1 MKRPLATI
9 QTLTGSTRS
18 EALVLIVLLGGLLAG
33 YAISVWD
40 RMHEARWEDT
50 IIARDIAAILD
61 STERRTAMA
70 DSLLGAFPSEPSSTT
85 SRAAVHKT
93 APHPVNLNTAPASEL
108 ASLPGIGEKTAGKII
123 ERRAMRPFRTPED
136 IMDVRGIGQ
145 KKFER
150 MRPFLRVQ

>member
-1 MKRPLATI
+1 MKRPLSAI

-18 EALVLIVLLGGLLAG
+18 EAIVLLVLLGGLLAG

-40 RMHEARWEDT
+40 RVHQARWEDSVV
-50 IIARDIAAILD
+50 ARDIAAMLD
-61 STERRTAMA
+61 STELRSASA
-70 DSLLGAFPSEPSSTT
+70 DSLLSAFPNGP
-85 SRAAVHKT
+85 SRATSSAAAHKT
-93 APHPVNLNTAPASEL
+93 APHPLNLNSAPASEL
-108 ASLPGIGEKTAGKII
+108 ASLPGIGVKTAEKII

>member
-1 MKRPLATI
+1 MKRPLSSI

-18 EALVLIVLLGGLLAG
+18 EAIVLLVLLGGLLAG
-33 YAISVWD
+33 YAISAWD
-40 RMHEARWEDT
+40 RMHQARWEDT
-50 IIARDIAAILD
+50 AVARDIAAMLD
-61 STERRTAMA
+61 STELRTATA
-70 DSLLGAFPSEPSSTT
+70 DSLQGAFPSAPSHASAGTDA
-85 SRAAVHKT
+85 RKT
-93 APHPVNLNTAPASEL
+93 APHPVNLNSAPAAEL
-108 ASLPGIGEKTAGKII
+108 ASLPGIGAKTAEKII